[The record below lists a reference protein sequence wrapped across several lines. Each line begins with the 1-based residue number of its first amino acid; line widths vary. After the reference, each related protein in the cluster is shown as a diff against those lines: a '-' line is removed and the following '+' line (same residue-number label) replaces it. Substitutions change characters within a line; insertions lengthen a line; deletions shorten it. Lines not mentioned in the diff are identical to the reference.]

1 MIALEAAKRDIK
13 SKLNVVAFLDDDP
26 KKEGKNIDGKR
37 IYRGIDALEDLVED
51 LGIQDLIIS
60 VKDLSIDRK
69 NEILDTCLRL
79 QVKVSKVLPVDQW
92 INGDLNAGALQE
104 IRIEDLLSREEIVLD
119 NHVLAHNMQ
128 GKVILVS
135 GAAGSIGSELC
146 RQVAFYR
153 PSLLILLD
161 ASESPLFDIQQEFK
175 ERYPSIAI
183 KTIVGDVRNKKRKLN
198 GKEKF
203 WLIFRYVSLAFIWFL
218 VVMPIYVMVINSL
231 KGVKNVYLTNA
242 FKLPEKLDFSAWS
255 VAWNGTDYFPQ
266 AISESMTRTLFFV
279 IQSALLSAVIGSI
292 NGYVFAKWKFKGSNL
307 IFTLFLFGMFIP
319 YQAIMIPLVRLATEL
334 GVNKSIYVLVFA
346 HVIYGIPICTLIFR
360 NYYERIPNEL
370 IEAVRV
376 YKASM
381 VRIYRSIILPLSVP
395 AFVVVLIWQ
404 FTSAWN
410 DVLFAIFLTGGSPK
424 LSVATTALN
433 FITGSS
439 NQVYYG
445 VNMTASL
452 IVSLPTLIVYIF
464 LGRYFLKGLLSGSLK
479 G

>member
-1 MIALEAAKRDIK
+1 MAKDLVDLVVAKPAKR
-13 SKLNVVAFLDDDP
+13 NA
-26 KKEGKNIDGKR
+26 KR
-37 IYRGIDALEDLVED
+37 R
-51 LGIQDLIIS
+51 
-60 VKDLSIDRK
+60 R
-69 NEILDTCLRL
+69 T
-79 QVKVSKVLPVDQW
+79 
-92 INGDLNAGALQE
+92 
-104 IRIEDLLSREEIVLD
+104 
-119 NHVLAHNMQ
+119 
-128 GKVILVS
+128 
-135 GAAGSIGSELC
+135 
-146 RQVAFYR
+146 
-153 PSLLILLD
+153 
-161 ASESPLFDIQQEFK
+161 
-175 ERYPSIAI
+175 
-183 KTIVGDVRNKKRKLN
+183 

-203 WLIFRYVSLAFIWFL
+203 WLIFRYVSLIFIWFL

-255 VAWNGTDYFPQ
+255 VAWSGTDYFPQ
-266 AISESMTRTLFFV
+266 SISESMSRTLFFV
-279 IQSALLSAVIGSI
+279 IQSSIISAIIGSI

-319 YQAIMIPLVRLATEL
+319 YQAIMIPLVRIATTL
-334 GVNKSIYVLVFA
+334 DINRSIYVLVLA
-346 HVIYGIPICTLIFR
+346 HIIYGIPICTLIFR
-360 NYYERIPNEL
+360 NYYEAIPNEL
-370 IEAVRV
+370 IEAARV
-376 YKASM
+376 DKASM
-381 VRIYRSIILPLSVP
+381 VRTYRSIILPLSIP

-410 DVLFAIFLTGGSPK
+410 DFLFAIFLTGGSPK

-464 LGRYFLKGLLSGSLK
+464 LGRYFLRGLLSGSLK

>member
-1 MIALEAAKRDIK
+1 MAKDLVDLVVAKPAKR
-13 SKLNVVAFLDDDP
+13 NA
-26 KKEGKNIDGKR
+26 KR
-37 IYRGIDALEDLVED
+37 R
-51 LGIQDLIIS
+51 
-60 VKDLSIDRK
+60 R
-69 NEILDTCLRL
+69 T
-79 QVKVSKVLPVDQW
+79 
-92 INGDLNAGALQE
+92 
-104 IRIEDLLSREEIVLD
+104 
-119 NHVLAHNMQ
+119 
-128 GKVILVS
+128 
-135 GAAGSIGSELC
+135 
-146 RQVAFYR
+146 
-153 PSLLILLD
+153 
-161 ASESPLFDIQQEFK
+161 
-175 ERYPSIAI
+175 
-183 KTIVGDVRNKKRKLN
+183 

-203 WLIFRYVSLAFIWFL
+203 WLIFRYVSLIFIWFL

-255 VAWNGTDYFPQ
+255 VAWSGTDYFPQ
-266 AISESMTRTLFFV
+266 SISESMSRTLFFV
-279 IQSALLSAVIGSI
+279 IQSSIISAIIGSI

-319 YQAIMIPLVRLATEL
+319 YQAIMIPLVRIATTL
-334 GVNKSIYVLVFA
+334 DLNRSIYVLVLA
-346 HVIYGIPICTLIFR
+346 HIIYGIPICTLIFR
-360 NYYERIPNEL
+360 NYYEAIPNEL
-370 IEAVRV
+370 IEAARV
-376 YKASM
+376 DKASM
-381 VRIYRSIILPLSVP
+381 VRTYRSIILPLSIP

-410 DVLFAIFLTGGSPK
+410 DFLFAIFLTGGSPK

-464 LGRYFLKGLLSGSLK
+464 LGRYFLRGLLSGSLK